1 MDKCVI
7 KNRGASVVTYRIPEE
22 GIRRSFRPGE
32 SKQIAVEELEKLM
45 YQPGGAEILTQ
56 FLQIMDEQ
64 VVSSLNIHNEP
75 EYYMSEADVVK
86 LVKDGSLDAFLD
98 ALDFS
103 PVSVVDLIKKISV
116 DMPLLDLNKR
126 KALKEKTGLDV
137 EAAIKHRDEEKED
150 DVKITPPTA
159 ERRVK
164 AEEAPAAPTGR
175 RTTAPKFNI
184 PTKAEKS
191 E

>member
-7 KNRGASVVTYRIPEE
+7 KNRGASVVTYRIPED
-22 GIRRSFRPGE
+22 GVRRSFRPGE
-32 SKQIAVEELEKLM
+32 SKQVAVEELEKLM

-56 FLQIMDEQ
+56 FLQIMDTG
-64 VVSSLNIHNEP
+64 VTNTLGMHNEP
-75 EYYMSEADVVK
+75 EYYMSEADVVE
-86 LVKDGSLDAFLD
+86 LVKNGSLDAFLD
-98 ALDFS
+98 ALDFA
-103 PVSVVDLIKKISV
+103 PASVIDLIKKISV

-137 EAAIKHRDEEKED
+137 EAAVRLHEEEKEEET
-150 DVKITPPTA
+150 KIVPNG

-164 AEEAPAAPTGR
+164 AEEAPAPTGR
-175 RTTAPKFNI
+175 RTAAPKFNI

>member
-7 KNRGASVVTYRIPEE
+7 KNRGASVVTYRIPED

-32 SKQIAVEELEKLM
+32 TKQIAVEELEKLM

-75 EYYMSEADVVK
+75 EYYMSEADIVK
-86 LVKDGSLDAFLD
+86 LVKEGSMDAFLD
-98 ALDFS
+98 ALDFA
-103 PVSVVDLIKKISV
+103 PTSVIDLIKKISV

-150 DVKITPPTA
+150 DVKIAPAA

-175 RTTAPKFNI
+175 RTAAPKFNI